1 MKTFKK
7 LLYYF
12 RLLLFL
18 ISLILMFLTIK
29 NYIRIGLWGYLF
41 FTIEFIY
48 IIAILIT
55 LLSKQNIYKTDLI
68 FNIMHIGT
76 YTYQIILSTK
86 MFSFKVSSI
95 VKESFTFYRNNYII
109 LIILL
114 TMLIFYSLVLRSEF
128 NKKSYK

>member
-95 VKESFTFYRNNYII
+95 VPA
-109 LIILL
+109 
-114 TMLIFYSLVLRSEF
+114 
-128 NKKSYK
+128 